1 MALKKIK
8 PRHREIMRRL
18 LTNQNPEE
26 IALELQVSEGYLGI
40 LRQDPLFI
48 ETMDGMEDEIHQ
60 VWLSKRAKTMD
71 ILEAHSPKAA
81 QLCVDAIDGMVG
93 TLSGELVEVPLAKRL
108 ESAWDVLDR
117 TGFRAAEKKIVAH
130 TTIQEMIIEAYKQR
144 NNRQS
149 SESSSITMI
158 PEKVVQQLEQ

>member
-1 MALKKIK
+1 MGLKKVK
-8 PRHREIMRRL
+8 SKHREIMRRL
-18 LTNQNPEE
+18 LTNQSLEE

-40 LRQDPLFI
+40 LRLDPLFI
-48 ETMDGMEDEIHQ
+48 KTMDEMEDEIHQ

-71 ILEAHSPKAA
+71 ILEAHAPKAA
-81 QLCVDAIDGMVG
+81 QLCVDAIDGVVG
-93 TLSGELVEVPLAKRL
+93 TLSGELIEVPITKRL

-117 TGFRAAEKKIVAH
+117 TGFRAVEKKVVAH
-130 TTIQEMIIEAYKQR
+130 TTLQEMIIAAYKQR

-149 SESSSITMI
+149 SESPSITMI